1 MTFNELFINKKID
14 NIRGY
19 IEEIEDF
26 LEFSDGDILKD
37 SGKMH
42 IAERLLQLVVDAIL
56 DINQHIIN
64 ERNLEPAEDFQS
76 TFHILA
82 QGGVLPKDFASKVS
96 PVVAV
101 RNRIVHGY
109 ESLDKE
115 LFIKNLRKN
124 YSDFVQYVEIIKT
137 YLKNPGK

>member
-1 MTFNELFINKKID
+1 MTFDGLFIKKKI
-14 NIRGY
+14 N
-19 IEEIEDF
+19 EIEKYIKEIKDF
-26 LEFSDGDILKD
+26 LQFSDKEIFAD

-56 DINQHIIN
+56 DINQHIIR
-64 ERNLEPAEDFQS
+64 ELNLEIIEDFQG

-82 QGGVLPKDFASKVS
+82 KNNILPENFAEKIA

-109 ESLDKE
+109 ESLDKK
-115 LFIKNLRKN
+115 LLITNLRKN
-124 YSDFVQYVEIIKT
+124 YSDFENYVRFVEE
-137 YLKNPGK
+137 YLEKNN